1 MSGETKEV
9 LGSNY
14 VQNDVIINRLIDKM
28 TLFDDN
34 LMSLVFGQNIETTEL
49 LLRVIMER
57 DIKVIDVRGQDE
69 LKNPVIGGRCITLDV
84 HAIDVDGRHI
94 DIEVQI
100 NAEGSHVRRARY
112 HSSMMDARMLQEGQ
126 EFKKIKDSYV
136 IFIYDHDKFRKGL
149 PFYHIQR
156 RVDETGEV
164 FGDGS
169 HIIYVNGRY
178 EGNDDIGRM
187 MKDFHQCRPEQIESE
202 TLSKAVAY
210 YKEKEGR
217 GAMSEAVRKY
227 AMEYA
232 KEYGEEQRR
241 EGMKAGIK
249 AGIKTG
255 IETGIET
262 GIQTGRRTEI
272 FLSVQDGD
280 YSVNRGAEKLGM
292 KPYYLY
298 RQKNM
303 SGNFENTGY
312 ARPGK
317 YGLYNILIME
327 EKQTI
332 VALGAGSITKRVF
345 PDGRIERCDNVKDVG
360 LYIEKIDEMIER
372 KKELFAE

>member
-1 MSGETKEV
+1 
-9 LGSNY
+9 
-14 VQNDVIINRLIDKM
+14 
-28 TLFDDN
+28 
-34 LMSLVFGQNIETTEL
+34 
-49 LLRVIMER
+49 
-57 DIKVIDVRGQDE
+57 
-69 LKNPVIGGRCITLDV
+69 
-84 HAIDVDGRHI
+84 
-94 DIEVQI
+94 
-100 NAEGSHVRRARY
+100 
-112 HSSMMDARMLQEGQ
+112 MMR
-126 EFKKIKDSYV
+126 
-136 IFIYDHDKFRKGL
+136 
-149 PFYHIQR
+149 
-156 RVDETGEV
+156 
-164 FGDGS
+164 
-169 HIIYVNGRY
+169 
-178 EGNDDIGRM
+178 
-187 MKDFHQCRPEQIESE
+187 DFHQCRPEQIKSE

-232 KEYGEEQRR
+232 KEYAKEYGEEQRR

-249 AGIKTG
+249 
-255 IETGIET
+255 TGIET

-332 VALGAGSITKRVF
+332 VALGAGSIIQRVF

-372 KKELFAE
+372 KKELFAECQ

>member
-9 LGSNY
+9 FGSNY
-14 VQNDVIINRLIDKM
+14 GQNDVIINGLIEKM

-57 DIKVIDVRGQDE
+57 DIKVIDVWGQDE

-100 NAEGSHVRRARY
+100 NAEGSHVKRARY
-112 HSSMMDARMLQEGQ
+112 HSSMMDARMLEEGQ
-126 EFKKIKDSYV
+126 EFKEIKDSYV

-187 MKDFHQCRPEQIESE
+187 MRDFHQCRPEQIKSE

-217 GAMSEAVRKY
+217 GAMSEAVRQICEIAFETLDIIRITGLVYEANIASRKVLERNGFLLEGK
-227 AMEYA
+227 MEKA
-232 KEYGEEQRR
+232 VIKNNNIFDLCIYGKVR
-241 EGMKAGIK
+241 
-249 AGIKTG
+249 
-255 IETGIET
+255 
-262 GIQTGRRTEI
+262 
-272 FLSVQDGD
+272 
-280 YSVNRGAEKLGM
+280 
-292 KPYYLY
+292 
-298 RQKNM
+298 
-303 SGNFENTGY
+303 
-312 ARPGK
+312 
-317 YGLYNILIME
+317 
-327 EKQTI
+327 
-332 VALGAGSITKRVF
+332 
-345 PDGRIERCDNVKDVG
+345 
-360 LYIEKIDEMIER
+360 
-372 KKELFAE
+372 

>member
-14 VQNDVIINRLIDKM
+14 GQNDVIINRLIDKM

-126 EFKKIKDSYV
+126 KFKEIKDSYV

-156 RVDETGEV
+156 RGDETGEV

-187 MKDFHQCRPEQIESE
+187 MRDFHQCRPEQIESE

-217 GAMSEAVRKY
+217 GAMSEAVRQY

-232 KEYGEEQRR
+232 KEY
-241 EGMKAGIK
+241 A
-249 AGIKTG
+249 
-255 IETGIET
+255 
-262 GIQTGRRTEI
+262 
-272 FLSVQDGD
+272 DW
-280 YSVNRGAEKLGM
+280 GADLTLCGHNHGG
-292 KPYYLY
+292 LI
-298 RQKNM
+298 RI
-303 SGNFENTGY
+303 
-312 ARPGK
+312 PGVGSLISPQFQWFPK
-317 YGLYNILIME
+317 YD
-327 EKQTI
+327 
-332 VALGAGSITKRVF
+332 AGSFEFDGKKVIVSRGLGTHTFHIRIFNRAELVF
-345 PDGRIERCDNVKDVG
+345 VVIKPQDI
-360 LYIEKIDEMIER
+360 
-372 KKELFAE
+372 A

>member
-1 MSGETKEV
+1 
-9 LGSNY
+9 
-14 VQNDVIINRLIDKM
+14 
-28 TLFDDN
+28 
-34 LMSLVFGQNIETTEL
+34 
-49 LLRVIMER
+49 
-57 DIKVIDVRGQDE
+57 
-69 LKNPVIGGRCITLDV
+69 
-84 HAIDVDGRHI
+84 
-94 DIEVQI
+94 
-100 NAEGSHVRRARY
+100 
-112 HSSMMDARMLQEGQ
+112 
-126 EFKKIKDSYV
+126 
-136 IFIYDHDKFRKGL
+136 
-149 PFYHIQR
+149 
-156 RVDETGEV
+156 
-164 FGDGS
+164 
-169 HIIYVNGRY
+169 
-178 EGNDDIGRM
+178 
-187 MKDFHQCRPEQIESE
+187 
-202 TLSKAVAY
+202 
-210 YKEKEGR
+210 
-217 GAMSEAVRKY
+217 MSEAVRKY